1 MGGLVGGSVIS
12 AVFRYS
18 HTQSLLFRYFSSFC
32 GLETLSVSSSCFLF
46 PLPNPFSSISF
57 FCFLAS
63 SLTLVRLPSPSFLR
77 LLFFPLSCSIIYI
90 PLSFRYHPFLLF
102 LYYSILSTLNTHS
115 TPLPPVPA
123 SLPFFT
129 SYLSFYHFPS
139 PFFVS
144 FLFSCISFSIFLSL
158 PPPLSPFTRSSLLW
172 AVYIWRN
179 CAARV
184 SYRAR
189 YTQIIAEQFPEEK
202 KN

>member
-1 MGGLVGGSVIS
+1 MRETFVKRSELETITLDLKKRPLNWCVGVGGLVGGWVGHICCASLQ
-12 AVFRYS
+12 S
-18 HTQSLLFRYFSSFC
+18 HTVSSFRYFSLFC

-63 SLTLVRLPSPSFLR
+63 SLTLVLLPSPSFLP

-158 PPPLSPFTRSSLLW
+158 PPPLSPFTRSSLL
-172 AVYIWRN
+172 
-179 CAARV
+179 
-184 SYRAR
+184 
-189 YTQIIAEQFPEEK
+189 
-202 KN
+202 